1 MASTTAAVVLAGG
14 ASRRLGHPKQLILY
28 RDQPLLEHVVQSV
41 LTWPV
46 DQVVVVL
53 GCGAEEILEAV
64 DFGGSVVAI
73 NDDWE
78 EGIASSLRVGLDVLS
93 RDPHTD
99 LAFIA
104 LGDQPGI
111 PADVPTRLLEAAEVS
126 PRKAI
131 VPVYRYERSN
141 PVLFRRQLWERVMTL
156 EGDQGA
162 AELLKAHP
170 DWVEEVRVDHLPPRD
185 IDTPDDVADLHSGP
199 GRLGSGPL
207 PER

>member
-14 ASRRLGHPKQLILY
+14 ASRRLGHPKQLIAY
-28 RDQPLLEHVVQSV
+28 RGRPLLEHVVHSV
-41 LTWPV
+41 LLWPV
-46 DQVVVVL
+46 DLVVVVL
-53 GCGAEEILEAV
+53 GSGAEEILDAV
-64 DFGGSVVAI
+64 DFGDALVAI

-93 RDPHTD
+93 RDPHSD
-99 LAFIA
+99 LAFIV

-111 PADVPTRLLEAAEVS
+111 PGDVPEQLLAAAEFS
-126 PRKAI
+126 TRKAI
-131 VPVYRYERSN
+131 VPIYRYERSN
-141 PVLFRRQLWERVMTL
+141 PVLFRRQLWERLMTL
-156 EGDQGA
+156 EGDHGA

-185 IDTPDDVADLHSGP
+185 IDTVDDEADLHSAP
-199 GRLGSGPL
+199 GRPGSDPS

>member
-14 ASRRLGHPKQLILY
+14 ASRRLGHPKQLVLY
-28 RDQPLLEHVVQSV
+28 RGRPLLEHVVQAV
-41 LTWPV
+41 LGWPV
-46 DQVVVVL
+46 DRVVVVL
-53 GCGAEEILEAV
+53 GASAEDILEKV
-64 DFGGSVVAI
+64 EFGSAVVAI

-78 EGIASSLRVGLDVLS
+78 EGIAASLRVGLDVLA

-99 LAFIA
+99 LAFVV

-111 PADVPTRLLEAAEVS
+111 PPDVPQTLLDAAETS
-126 PRKAI
+126 LRLAI

-141 PVLFRRQLWERVMTL
+141 PVLFRRQLWERLMTL

-162 AELLKAHP
+162 AELLRAHA

-185 IDTPDDVADLHSGP
+185 IDTADDVADLDAAG
-199 GRLGSGPL
+199 GRHGGTPAASQ
-207 PER
+207 